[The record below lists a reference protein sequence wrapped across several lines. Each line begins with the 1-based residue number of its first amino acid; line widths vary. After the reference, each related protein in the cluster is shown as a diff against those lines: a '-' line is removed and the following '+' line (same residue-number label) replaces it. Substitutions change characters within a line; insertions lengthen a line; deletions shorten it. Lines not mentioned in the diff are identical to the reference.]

1 MNKRSKRRLLIFL
14 IFPIIIAIPFLSNDI
29 ILRIIGII
37 LSIIYVALI
46 VFLRDS
52 FDFSRRDG
60 FSKREEKKYE
70 ENEQEIK
77 PENQYSQTITD
88 DDESFIIIDR
98 RTNTDLITQDNIF
111 KVGKD
116 LKRTLIKPDDLK
128 EKYEEIINETLPEE
142 IGYDGQFSFILE
154 KLLSVI
160 KESYQSYTTI
170 FFWYNKRTEKLS
182 IEKFISNSNDIT
194 IRKFDIEDDILSN
207 IVKKGEPEL
216 LTEIL
221 SSAETDV
228 IRYYA
233 TPQGIKSFVGVPLF
247 YDKMLIG
254 ILAMDSKIEDS
265 FGIETIFN
273 LGRYVRII
281 TILIS
286 LFEKKYSEFISQK
299 RLKGILSFLNSTQKF
314 ENESDLIFAIEKSIA
329 NFVKWDTFTLI
340 LYNTFEKKFLIK
352 KILNRTS
359 LKYVGENLDIELNGT
374 LAGKSIITGI
384 PVKIDD
390 TSSAEYKRFSKNE
403 DITFDGS
410 FLAVP
415 LIYQN
420 QIYGL
425 FCFESLKKNAYSKE
439 DAMFLVDATKIF
451 SFMLHTFISMELL
464 KNLITLDI
472 ETKLLNHKSFIE
484 RLKIDLV
491 RAEQLKIPSAIA
503 LIRIDD
509 FLEQE
514 TLFDGNPFPIILN
527 NVSEIIMNESNPF
540 NIIGRL
546 DERIFAVYFFNATSK
561 DVYIWA
567 EKFRIK
573 IARLNIPVL
582 SKQTSFTVSIGVAA
596 SNGKTEPNEFIYN
609 AKLALQKAIES
620 GGNKVTNIN

>member
-52 FDFSRRDG
+52 FNF
-60 FSKREEKKYE
+60 KPEEKNYE
-70 ENEQEIK
+70 ENELEIK
-77 PENQYSQTITD
+77 PKNPYSQPITD
-88 DDESFIIIDR
+88 EDESFTIIDR
-98 RTNTDLITQDNIF
+98 RSNPDLITQDNIF

-116 LKRTLIKPDDLK
+116 FKRTLIKPDDLK
-128 EKYEEIINETLPEE
+128 EKYEEIVNEALPEE

-194 IRKFDIEDDILSN
+194 IRKFDLEDDILSN

-228 IRYYA
+228 IRYYV

-299 RLKGILSFLNSTQKF
+299 RLKGILSFLNAAQKF
-314 ENESDLIFAIEKSIA
+314 DNEDDLIFALEKSIA

-352 KILNRTS
+352 KILNKTS

-390 TSSAEYKRFSKNE
+390 TSSAEYKRFSKIE

-439 DAMFLVDATKIF
+439 DAMFLLDATKIF
-451 SFMLHTFISMELL
+451 SFMLHTFASMELL

-491 RAEQLKIPSAIA
+491 RADHLKIPSAIA

-514 TLFDGNPFPIILN
+514 TLFDGNPFPTILS
-527 NVSEIIMNESNPF
+527 NVSEMIMNESNPF

-573 IARLNIPVL
+573 IARLNVPVL
-582 SKQTSFTVSIGVAA
+582 SKQTSFTISIGVAA
-596 SNGKTEPNEFIYN
+596 SNGKTEPDEFIYN